1 MSEQTQIVHGQ
12 PSWRVATDDIEAFV
26 TRAGGHLGPVTFDR
40 RGRAIQP
47 LSVAPWT
54 ADEPGAAGDP
64 LLRVLRGDFFTLPF
78 GSNAD
83 PYDGERHPYHGET
96 AQAAWTREA
105 GSRADQLHLSLHTT
119 IRPGRVDKWIRLRPG
134 HPVIY
139 QQHVISGMSGPISL
153 GHHAMLLFPDREGSG
168 VLSTSR
174 IVRGQVY
181 PGDFEPDEGGLSA
194 LQPGGEFTSLDR
206 VPMADGGFADLTRYP
221 ARRGFE
227 DLAMVVAD
235 DSLPFAWT
243 AVTFAEEGHVWFAI
257 RDPRVL
263 RNTVLWIS
271 NGGRRYPP
279 WNGRHVNVLGVEDVT
294 AYFHEGVA
302 ASAADNALSR
312 IGHPTAVRLDPDRP
326 LSINHIMGV
335 TPVPSGF
342 DEVVAIEP
350 GPVSE
355 TVVLRSRGGPTL
367 AVPLDLAFVTSSG
380 DTTCGHS
387 SSAGRDCPWACA

>member
-1 MSEQTQIVHGQ
+1 VSAELQLVHGQ
-12 PSWRVATDDIEAFV
+12 PSWRLATDDMEAFV
-26 TRAGGHLGPVTFDR
+26 TQSGGHLGPVTFDR

-54 ADEPGAAGDP
+54 ADEPGAVGDP

-78 GSNAD
+78 GANAD

-96 AQAAWTREA
+96 AQAVWTREA
-105 GSRADQLHLSLHTT
+105 DSRPDELHLSLSTT

-134 HPVIY
+134 HPAVY
-139 QQHVISGMSGPISL
+139 QHHLITGMSGPMAL
-153 GHHAMLLFPDREGSG
+153 GHHAMVLFPDREGSG

-174 IVRGQVY
+174 FAYGQVY
-181 PGDFEPDEGGLSA
+181 PGDFEPDEGGFSA
-194 LQPGGEFTSLDR
+194 LEPGAEFTALDR
-206 VPMADGGFADLTRYP
+206 VPLAGGGFTDLSRYP
-221 ARRGFE
+221 GRRGFD

-243 AVTFAEEGHVWFAI
+243 AVTFAQEGYVWFAI

-271 NGGRRYPP
+271 NGGRHYPP

-302 ASAADNALSR
+302 ASAADNPLSQA
-312 IGHPTAVRLDPDRP
+312 GHPTAIGLDPDHP
-326 LSINHIMGV
+326 LSVRHVMGV
-335 TPVPSGF
+335 APIPAGF
-342 DEVVAIEP
+342 DEVVDMDPGTEP
-350 GPVSE
+350 DS
-355 TVVLRSRGGPTL
+355 VVLRSRSGPTVT
-367 AVPLDLAFVTSSG
+367 VPLDLSFIGSVGEA
-380 DTTCGHS
+380 
-387 SSAGRDCPWACA
+387 